1 MSGTRRRI
9 FEILRKEFRQVL
21 REPRMVGLM
30 LGPPILQL
38 IIFGYAV
45 NLDVDNSRIAWMDQD
60 RTPES
65 RDLLSAFQGS
75 RQFRVAATPASD
87 AEVQDLMDHGRV
99 QAVVRVLPGFSRDI
113 LRGSA
118 ASVQILVDGTN
129 SNTASIVAAQAGGVV
144 SAYAGKVLAGQMAQ
158 RLVGRTTAAGGPVN
172 LDVPVLNFRS
182 RVWFNADLRSRNY
195 FVPGVVVNIIT
206 LVTLILTGM
215 GIVRE
220 KEIGTMEQLMV
231 TPIRPVELILGKTL
245 PFGIVGLL
253 DVALVTG
260 AALLVFRIPFR
271 GSALLL
277 LVSAVF
283 FLLSS
288 LGVGLFIST
297 ISSTQQQAMMSAFFF
312 FLPSFMLSGFTFPI
326 RNMPAVVQYVT
337 YLNPL
342 RYFMEIVRG
351 IFLKGAGFATLW
363 PQMAALLAF
372 GLAILSLSVLRFH
385 KRLD

>member
-99 QAVVRVLPGFSRDI
+99 QAVVLVLPGFSRDI